1 MPCCHVPAI
10 ELQHGSG
17 LSPVRLPLYK
27 IVGALGL
34 RAPMMGREYSKN
46 HVFIDRIMGW
56 IPVQGDCGR
65 VKKFFFL
72 PPLSPTVFPRT
83 FCCPAPAFFQTHLT
97 F

>member
-46 HVFIDRIMGW
+46 HVFIDRIMAW

-65 VKKFFFL
+65 VI
-72 PPLSPTVFPRT
+72 
-83 FCCPAPAFFQTHLT
+83 
-97 F
+97 